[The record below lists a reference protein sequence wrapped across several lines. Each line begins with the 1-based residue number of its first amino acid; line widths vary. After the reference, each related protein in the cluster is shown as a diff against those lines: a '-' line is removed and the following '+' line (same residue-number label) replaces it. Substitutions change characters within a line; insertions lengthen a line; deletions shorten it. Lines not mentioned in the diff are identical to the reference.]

1 MKKLILIAA
10 LAMSGAAGVQAA
22 PQTVTLDVPGMTCAA
37 CPITVKKAISK
48 VDGVSKVDVSYE
60 KRQAIVTFD
69 DAKANVQKLRDA
81 GYKGPVGLQGYSIP
95 GDPRENLA
103 ASMKT
108 WRRAAGAAWP

>member
-48 VDGVSKVDVSYE
+48 
-60 KRQAIVTFD
+60 
-69 DAKANVQKLRDA
+69 
-81 GYKGPVGLQGYSIP
+81 
-95 GDPRENLA
+95 
-103 ASMKT
+103 
-108 WRRAAGAAWP
+108 

>member
-1 MKKLILIAA
+1 MKKLFLIALFA
-10 LAMSGAAGVQAA
+10 ASAGAVHAA

-69 DAKANVQKLRDA
+69 DAKANVQKLTAATENA
-81 GYKGPVGLQGYSIP
+81 GYPSTVK
-95 GDPRENLA
+95 R
-103 ASMKT
+103 
-108 WRRAAGAAWP
+108 